1 MIIWALRG
9 GMTLGLVMAIII
21 TVLDMVGKGIP
32 AIAAPISYGVTF
44 GALLGSVHGLRTLP
58 SSAPLSQVARVLFF
72 DVLFGAGLGTFIGS
86 LFSVLTSLQFSNSYR
101 TIGLDIIPVSLVFTV
116 VGAIIGLVIG
126 LLSRRRQS
134 SAPSS
139 DEPPMMGTL
148 I

>member
-9 GMTLGLVMAIII
+9 GMTLGLVMAIIS
-21 TVLDMVGKGIP
+21 TVQDMVRDGIP
-32 AIAAPISYGVTF
+32 AIAAPISFGVTF

-72 DVLFGAGLGTFIGS
+72 DVLFGAGLGTFLGS
-86 LFSVLTSLQFSNSYR
+86 LFSVLASLQFSNAYR
-101 TIGLDIIPVSLVFTV
+101 TIGIEIIPVSLVFTV

-126 LLSRRRQS
+126 VIIRRQQS

-139 DEPPMMGTL
+139 NEPPMMGTL